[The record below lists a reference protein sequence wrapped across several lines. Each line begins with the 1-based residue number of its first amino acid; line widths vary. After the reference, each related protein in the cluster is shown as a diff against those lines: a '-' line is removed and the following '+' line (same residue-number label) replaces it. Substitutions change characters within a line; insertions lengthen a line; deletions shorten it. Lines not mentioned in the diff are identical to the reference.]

1 MSTHRSTPAA
11 TRAPRVPPARI
22 RPRVRASAG
31 ARARGF
37 SLIIAML
44 MLAVIGLA
52 SAAIM
57 RNATSGD
64 QVANNNRLQTQA
76 NQYAQLAL
84 RFCELQM
91 AQAPGA
97 RSVAL
102 FPPASKA
109 AWTVKDNWTQAGSTS
124 AHTLANAEIG
134 SAVLPRVAPQCMMEA
149 TNMPNVYTVTARG
162 FSADYKADPATGA
175 TRAGSTVWLQATILA
190 ESDADGGG
198 AGGSSANAVP
208 AAGPLT
214 VRQRLWQQLLTPPF

>member
-1 MSTHRSTPAA
+1 MARRYSPSTASAA
-11 TRAPRVPPARI
+11 RVP
-22 RPRVRASAG
+22 RPRGRPHARRRSG

-37 SLIIAML
+37 SLIVAML

-102 FPPASKA
+102 LPAASKA
-109 AWTVKDNWTQAGSTS
+109 AWAVKDNWTRAGAGS
-124 AHTLANAEIG
+124 AHTLAAAEIG
-134 SAVLPRVAPQCMMEA
+134 SAMQPRVAPQCMLEA
-149 TNMPNVYTVTARG
+149 TNVPDVYTVTARG
-162 FSADYKADPATGA
+162 FSADFKADPGTGA
-175 TRAGSTVWLQATILA
+175 THSGSTVWLQATIFA
-190 ESDADGGG
+190 QSDAVG
-198 AGGSSANAVP
+198 AGGSAANAG
-208 AAGPLT
+208 AATGPLT
-214 VRQRLWQQLLTPPF
+214 VRQRLWQQLVTPPF